1 MRTVRLTVT
10 PGNVI
15 DFGWIEADLLD
26 LASRLEVQAVA
37 FDYVHAP
44 V

>member
-26 LASRLEVQAVA
+26 LA
-37 FDYVHAP
+37 
-44 V
+44 